1 MSLNLCAGG
10 CFLDWTDFE
19 AWDADIA
26 DVVLRRLLV
35 DSDYRFNAVYIKDEA
50 VVHVLV
56 NDERKMVA
64 VWPSDIAC
72 DDLPVFMVGRLSDGT
87 IKTRG

>member
-1 MSLNLCAGG
+1 MSLNLCDGG
-10 CFLDWTDFE
+10 CFLSWADFE

-35 DSDYRFNAVYIKDEA
+35 DSGYRFNAAYVKDEA
-50 VVHVLV
+50 IVHVLI

-64 VWPSDIAC
+64 VWPSDLAC
-72 DDLPVFMVGRLSDGT
+72 DDLPEFMVGRLNDGPV
-87 IKTRG
+87 KVRG